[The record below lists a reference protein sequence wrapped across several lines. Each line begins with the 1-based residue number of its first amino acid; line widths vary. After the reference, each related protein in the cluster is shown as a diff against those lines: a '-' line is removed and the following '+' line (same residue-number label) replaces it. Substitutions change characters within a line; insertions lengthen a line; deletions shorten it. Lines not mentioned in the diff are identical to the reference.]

1 MPGTAGFIPVLHA
14 ATDSRPDEIDTID
27 AAESVAGALARLG
40 YATEVIGL
48 DHDLAGIDALVPLR
62 PLLVFNLVDAV
73 GGDCRLAPMVP
84 ARLDAIGLPYT
95 GAGTNAWLDTLSKIG
110 TKLKLARAG
119 LPTPEWSADGTGLR
133 PDARVIVKP
142 VWEHGSLGIGPDAV
156 VLGADAPRS
165 IAERTLHWN
174 TEHFAEGYIDGRE
187 FASAMM
193 EGPDGVELLPIRET
207 VFQGFDDGQPL
218 ITDYDAKW
226 TPGSQPFNGTPRR
239 FSLEREEPELAAELN
254 RLAVACWDLFRIDGY
269 ARVDFRVDAAGAPFI
284 LEVNMNPCLSLDAGF
299 AASAVEAGI
308 AYDDM
313 IARIV
318 EDKLGRLQAIA

>member
-1 MPGTAGFIPVLHA
+1 MRSPATAGSH
-14 ATDSRPDEIDTID
+14 RW
-27 AAESVAGALARLG
+27 
-40 YATEVIGL
+40 
-48 DHDLAGIDALVPLR
+48 
-62 PLLVFNLVDAV
+62 
-73 GGDCRLAPMVP
+73 CP

-119 LPTPEWSADGTGLR
+119 LPTPEWSVDGGGLR

-142 VWEHGSLGIGPDAV
+142 VWEHGSLGIGPDSV
-156 VLGADAPRS
+156 VLGADAARA
-165 IAERTLHWN
+165 IAERTLRWN

-207 VFQGFDDGQPL
+207 VFQGFDEGEPL

-239 FSLEREEPELAAELN
+239 FGLERDEPELAAELN

-269 ARVDFRVDAAGAPFI
+269 ARVDFRVDRAGAPFI
-284 LEVNMNPCLSLDAGF
+284 LEVNMNPCISDDAGF
-299 AASAVEAGI
+299 AASAVAAGLT
-308 AYDDM
+308 YDEM
-313 IARIV
+313 IGRIV